1 MSRNPGTSVPGLIPV
16 YRAVWIRPN
25 RLPVAWASRAISAD
39 HSGATALV
47 PPTTCELPPD
57 MIRYPVTG
65 SALPATSGTPRPP
78 LAEDAEA
85 PPALAGTPAL
95 ACQLGRENWSET
107 PPPPAPSFEAVSF
120 HTTSELTTPVAGS
133 ASNLV
138 PPHPSAWGLDA
149 GKSQCTWPS
158 LTASPL
164 PLSPAATHTVIP
176 RAAASAIAESIA
188 CRPWSV
194 QESSD
199 SPQLIEIAIG
209 VGLADVAAA
218 IASTK
223 PWSPL
228 FGAKYTTCAAPGA
241 AAPMTWMS
249 SATSTSAPFGSEPGA
264 LAAPSTPT
272 AVIEGTAMP
281 SPPK

>member
-1 MSRNPGTSVPGLIPV
+1 MVLTADLIGR
-16 YRAVWIRPN
+16 RARRRARP
-25 RLPVAWASRAISAD
+25 RRA
-39 HSGATALV
+39 ALV
-47 PPTTCELPPD
+47 PAA
-57 MIRYPVTG
+57 R
-65 SALPATSGTPRPP
+65 
-78 LAEDAEA
+78 
-85 PPALAGTPAL
+85 AGTPAL
-95 ACQLGRENWSET
+95 AWKVGTGNWSET

-120 HTTSELTTPVAGS
+120 HTTSELIAPVEGS
-133 ASNLV
+133 ASSLV
-138 PPHPSAWGLDA
+138 PPQPRACGLDA

-158 LTASPL
+158 VTASPL
-164 PLSPAATHTVIP
+164 PLSPAATHTVMP
-176 RAAASAIAESIA
+176 SAAASAIAESIA
-188 CRPWSV
+188 CRPCAV

-209 VGLADVAAA
+209 AGVADDASE

-249 SATSTSAPFGSEPGA
+249 SATSTSAPFGSDPGA
-264 LAAPSTPT
+264 LAAPSTLT
-272 AVIEGTAMP
+272 AVIEGTGMP